1 MNYRGRFVALAVLN
15 AALML
20 PLSILAADM
29 PVDPAVGTWGL
40 DLMKSKLDP
49 NWPALKSFTYDGKN
63 ESKTDMI
70 KSDIVSAPEIDP
82 ASTMAGLTLLAGC
95 LVVLRGRKA
104 HK

>member
-29 PVDPAVGTWGL
+29 PVHPAVGTWGL

-63 ESKTDMI
+63 EYQDRYDQVRHSVC
-70 KSDIVSAPEIDP
+70 S
-82 ASTMAGLTLLAGC
+82 GN
-95 LVVLRGRKA
+95 
-104 HK
+104 

>member
-1 MNYRGRFVALAVLN
+1 MNYRSRFVALAVLN

-20 PLSILAADM
+20 PMSILAADM
-29 PVDPAVGTWGL
+29 AADPVMDTWRL
-40 DLMKSKLDP
+40 DLSRPKLDL

-63 ESKTDMI
+63 ESKTDTI
-70 KSDIVSAPEIDP
+70 KLGNVSAPEIDP

-104 HK
+104 RK